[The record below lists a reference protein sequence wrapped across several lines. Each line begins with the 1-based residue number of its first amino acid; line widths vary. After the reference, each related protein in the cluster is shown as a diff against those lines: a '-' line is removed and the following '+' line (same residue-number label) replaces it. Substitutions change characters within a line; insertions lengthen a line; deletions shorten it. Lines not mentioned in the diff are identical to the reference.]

1 MDRCKESLLHPQGLQ
16 PSLSHYLDITRIST
30 SSGHFCQMNVVVL
43 SLRKARTLA
52 TFSSYAY
59 LDLILT
65 GLFKGYLSVVFCP
78 QLCVFWVASSCPS
91 RASLPPAPPCS
102 ESLEADPN
110 GPYQRVS
117 VVLFL
122 WSGPEGGTIWRS
134 KRMKKVRNQPL
145 RSLLAT
151 LSRVDPAFLQKKQC
165 SPPRRGEDCIHSLGL
180 L

>member
-1 MDRCKESLLHPQGLQ
+1 MKRDTKFLILRGLKAQ
-16 PSLSHYLDITRIST
+16 KRNPVR
-30 SSGHFCQMNVVVL
+30 VL
-43 SLRKARTLA
+43 IRLQVEQIQAGAGLPTTSLRGCE
-52 TFSSYAY
+52 Y
-59 LDLILT
+59 LQECQD
-65 GLFKGYLSVVFCP
+65 LSVVFCP